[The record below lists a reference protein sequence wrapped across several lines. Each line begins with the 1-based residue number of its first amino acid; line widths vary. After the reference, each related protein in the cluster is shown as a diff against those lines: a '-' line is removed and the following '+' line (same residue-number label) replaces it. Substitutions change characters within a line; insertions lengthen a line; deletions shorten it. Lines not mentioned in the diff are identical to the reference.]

1 MEPVGFFSND
11 IGEPRQALEEQVFV
25 KKLIGGPEGLEISP
39 AGPNPGIGDGIRRM
53 KAMNRLDL
61 TSLWRALIR
70 RPAGKEGRPG
80 GPAPAP
86 RGPPTPPTPSPASP
100 AAGMTTPP
108 THARRRHPRVQPSR
122 PTPPPDLRYLAV
134 NLVQASNTL
143 GVTGEWQWTVRKKG
157 LVPK

>member
-25 KKLIGGPEGLEISP
+25 KKLLGGPEGLEIRP
-39 AGPNPGIGDGIRRM
+39 AGPNPGIGDGLRRM

-70 RPAGKEGRPG
+70 RPSGKKD
-80 GPAPAP
+80 GPVISLLAP
-86 RGPPTPPTPSPASP
+86 RGTTPTDALPRLQAAGITTPAPTPADG
-100 AAGMTTPP
+100 ALDY
-108 THARRRHPRVQPSR
+108 QL
-122 PTPPPDLRYLAV
+122 PPDTKPADLVTFAV

>member
-1 MEPVGFFSND
+1 
-11 IGEPRQALEEQVFV
+11 
-25 KKLIGGPEGLEISP
+25 
-39 AGPNPGIGDGIRRM
+39 M

-70 RPAGKEGRPG
+70 RPSGKKDGPVVELLAPRNTAPTDALPRLTAAEITT
-80 GPAPAP
+80 PAPVPAD
-86 RGPPTPPTPSPASP
+86 GTLEFTFPPDTTPS
-100 AAGMTTPP
+100 
-108 THARRRHPRVQPSR
+108 
-122 PTPPPDLRYLAV
+122 DLVTFAV